1 MYYHI
6 FYKIISHLLYSLSLY
21 FPYSIGLCKGR
32 PFDTIGRVNTIFWFK
47 YSCLVMMLFSSWSLT
62 WNGDKYDM
70 MSFLSIIELL
80 PILLYLSTSLFM
92 LGVGLLEKAGRFFN
106 DEIDLTHFCWSFL
119 LELGSFTV
127 VLFIIK
133 FISLVISVVRFH
145 ILVPIRKHNII
156 LNVLPLWLLF
166 TKYIRRVFTVY
177 VDFRKLLYKNI

>member
-1 MYYHI
+1 M
-6 FYKIISHLLYSLSLY
+6 ISYLLYSLSLY

-32 PFDTIGRVNTIFWFK
+32 PFDTIGRVKTIFWFK
-47 YSCLVMMLFSSWSLT
+47 YSCLVIILFSSWSLT

-70 MSFLSIIELL
+70 ISFLSIIELL
-80 PILLYLSTSLFM
+80 PMLLYLSTSLFM

-133 FISLVISVVRFH
+133 FISLVISIIRLH
-145 ILVPIRKHNII
+145 ILVPIRKHNIV
-156 LNVLPLWLLF
+156 LNILPLRLLF
-166 TKYIRRVFTVY
+166 TKYISRVFAIY
-177 VDFRKLLYKNI
+177 VDFRKLLYKNISMSS